1 MANAS
6 LAFTT
11 FSCIICTVY
20 ILPGVARWPTAG
32 NTVGY
37 SLHQL
42 SSSSEY
48 LTTVIT
54 NNKLVWSQGGLLGL
68 FTATSFRP
76 CAAGK
81 FSMLWAEFFFFLGGG
96 ASTDSV
102 NLWLYIS
109 FMCASSNWYT
119 VFSASFSLRPILCCI
134 LLLKFAVTS
143 ANSGNW
149 ATSGLVFRYREY
161 LHIPGNPT
169 PSLQPVSR

>member
-1 MANAS
+1 VANAS

-81 FSMLWAEFFFFLGGG
+81 FSMLWADFFFWGG

-119 VFSASFSLRPILCCI
+119 VFFSQFQPSSDTLLHFASEICSNLSQLRKLGH
-134 LLLKFAVTS
+134 F
-143 ANSGNW
+143 G
-149 ATSGLVFRYREY
+149 
-161 LHIPGNPT
+161 
-169 PSLQPVSR
+169 VSF